1 MPVNSKP
8 IEPMVAP
15 DSGVTVR
22 MYKTGFGD
30 CFLLAFRGEGGKPVH
45 MLIDCGV
52 HGQWSGGGKRI
63 VQIAEHIRASTNGRL
78 AVVAIT
84 HEHADHISGFGAA
97 RTVFEAMDDV
107 AESWFGWTEKPGDPD
122 VAALKTQRTRIL
134 AGLRAAQQSFAAT
147 DAATAENLGGI
158 LGFFEV
164 AGPDGTVLP
173 MTGAQAMDVVRKIAR
188 KQQYLKPKCP
198 PLTVPGVEGV
208 RVFVLGP
215 PVDRKYLLA
224 AGPSGASGEV
234 YTEMAL
240 AAAMGVAGDQS
251 AGGEEFQPFAG
262 NFRILTEIAREHKDG
277 FEFFHKH
284 YGFDD
289 KDPEAWRRIDLDWQ
303 YAAESLALKLDS
315 ATNNTSLVLAIEL
328 MNSGRVLLFPGDAQ
342 VGNWES
348 WHEGDWTEENGL
360 AKGEKITAKDLL
372 GRTVLY
378 KVGHHGSHNATLRE
392 KGLEMMT
399 SPELVAMIP
408 VDEEW
413 ALRRKPRPWK
423 MPFNPLYSDLK
434 VRTKGRILRI
444 DKGVVDPPESGAW
457 GSLQPRNEELYLELT
472 IEDPETV
479 GQR

>member
-1 MPVNSKP
+1 M
-8 IEPMVAP
+8 
-15 DSGVTVR
+15 
-22 MYKTGFGD
+22 
-30 CFLLAFRGEGGKPVH
+30 
-45 MLIDCGV
+45 
-52 HGQWSGGGKRI
+52 
-63 VQIAEHIRASTNGRL
+63 
-78 AVVAIT
+78 
-84 HEHADHISGFGAA
+84 
-97 RTVFEAMDDV
+97 
-107 AESWFGWTEKPGDPD
+107 
-122 VAALKTQRTRIL
+122 
-134 AGLRAAQQSFAAT
+134 
-147 DAATAENLGGI
+147 
-158 LGFFEV
+158 
-164 AGPDGTVLP
+164 
-173 MTGAQAMDVVRKIAR
+173 AR

-198 PLTVPGVEGV
+198 PLTIPGVEGV

-224 AGPSGASGEV
+224 AGPSGTPGEV

-240 AAAMGVAGDQS
+240 AAAMGAAGDQS

-262 NFRILTEIAREHKDG
+262 NFRILTDVACEHKDD
-277 FEFFHKH
+277 FKFFHEH
-284 YGFDD
+284 YGFEKDD
-289 KDPEAWRRIDLDWQ
+289 QEAWRRIDLDWQ

-348 WHEGDWTEENGL
+348 WHEGDWSEENGL

-392 KGLEMMT
+392 QGLEMMT

-444 DKGVVDPPESGAW
+444 DSGIAEPTEPGAW
-457 GSLQPRNEELYLELT
+457 GTLKPLDKDLYLELT
-472 IEDPETV
+472 IEDSEAGRGPGKRGKKERTATAPRTRR
-479 GQR
+479 QKQTPRR